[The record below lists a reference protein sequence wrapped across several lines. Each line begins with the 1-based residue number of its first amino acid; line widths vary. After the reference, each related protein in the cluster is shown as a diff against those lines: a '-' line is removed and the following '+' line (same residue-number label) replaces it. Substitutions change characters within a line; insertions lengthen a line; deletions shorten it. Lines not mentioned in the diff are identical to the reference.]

1 MKKEKVLALL
11 LTAAMSVTAAAPV
24 AAADFTDDTAVVFDA
39 EETQTDA
46 ESENSFAESTQETDA
61 ADDEISF
68 ADETDEA
75 DVEITDAETEPEILA
90 DDASEDYE
98 DGEISVQA
106 AEDEENVFSDG
117 EDAQIATQAANASDI
132 RGTITLKNNRAVVSG
147 TYGNSNQVYYRF
159 TPQTAGVLKV
169 TASTTGTDSYSCV
182 ASSIAVA
189 ESNERIDEYGLA
201 DHSNPWVHTFP
212 LSKGTTYLIC
222 GTGYY
227 CTDYKMALE
236 FKPVKESFPENYYDQ
251 VENWYDAR
259 EISLNRMYYGILG
272 LGGDKDY
279 YKFTVPATGKYT
291 IITNGRFAMTMY
303 NESGEKLANYYIYGY
318 DRQEKMLEK
327 GTTFYFGYSGDAS
340 EYTFSVNSH
349 QHSWKTS
356 SVTKATPDRNGRL
369 VRKCS
374 DCGETTTSTIYRPT
388 SVKLSATTYTYNG
401 NAKRPNVT
409 VMDAKGKTISRS
421 YYNVSYDRDSKSA
434 GRHTVR
440 VIFKG
445 NYSGTL
451 SRNYTINPQ
460 ATYITRLSRL
470 SKGFAVNI
478 RRLSS
483 ATATGYQVQY
493 SLNRN
498 FKGAQVKVLRGTSM
512 NIRGLQGNKNY
523 YVRVRAYKRSGGRAY
538 YSAWSGVKTV
548 RTRR

>member
-39 EETQTDA
+39 EETQTVEADG
-46 ESENSFAESTQETDA
+46 ENSFAEASQETEA
-61 ADDEISF
+61 AGDEISV

-75 DVEITDAETEPEILA
+75 DVEIADAETEPEILT

-106 AEDEENVFSDG
+106 AEDEEDVFSDG
-117 EDAQIATQAANASDI
+117 VNAENAVEVQALTI
-132 RGTITLKNNRAVVSG
+132 RGTVPAEKGSISDTIPAGAEYRYKVTLPTGGNLSLK
-147 TYGNSNQVYYRF
+147 GNSSDKLQCFIMDERENTIGEVYSFNKAYELAQGNYIILIRNNSKEYEGTF
-159 TPQTAGVLKV
+159 SLRTYFDTQGA
-169 TASTTGTDSYSCV
+169 TT
-182 ASSIAVA
+182 
-189 ESNERIDEYGLA
+189 
-201 DHSNPWVHTFP
+201 
-212 LSKGTTYLIC
+212 
-222 GTGYY
+222 
-227 CTDYKMALE
+227 
-236 FKPVKESFPENYYDQ
+236 FPENSNDRI
-251 VENWYDAR
+251 DTASP
-259 EISLNRMYYGILG
+259 ISLGQKIIGHTAVNNS
-272 LGGDKDY
+272 DDY
-279 YKFTVPATGKYT
+279 YKIVIPSDGKYT
-291 IITNGRFAMTMY
+291 FTYRTRTERAGFQHFVY
-303 NESGEKLANYYIYGY
+303 DSSFNEVKWAYGSSSSSNEWELTKGTYYYRIKDATGVAYAYGY
-318 DRQEKMLEK
+318 YDMIVTGHK
-327 GTTFYFGYSGDAS
+327 
-340 EYTFSVNSH
+340 
-349 QHSWKTS
+349 HSYQTS
-356 SVTKATPDRNGRL
+356 SVTKATPNRNGRL

-409 VMDAKGKTISRS
+409 VTDAKGKTISRS

-440 VIFKG
+440 VTFKG

-451 SRNYTINPQ
+451 SRSYTINPQ

-470 SKGFAVNI
+470 SKGFAVNL

-512 NIRGLQGNKNY
+512 NIKGLQGNKNY

>member
-46 ESENSFAESTQETDA
+46 ESENSFAESTQETEA

-75 DVEITDAETEPEILA
+75 DVEIADAETEPEILA

-159 TPQTAGVLKV
+159 TPQTAGVLTV
-169 TASTTGTDSYSCV
+169 TTSSTT
-182 ASSIAVA
+182 SSGFIEPSIVVE
-189 ESNERIDEYGLA
+189 ESRKVIGDCTLA
-201 DHSNPWVHTFP
+201 FYSNPWVNTYP
-212 LSKGTTYLIC
+212 LSKGTTYLI
-222 GTGYY
+222 GGKQWWD
-227 CTDYKMALE
+227 CTDYKLALE

-251 VENWYDAR
+251 EENWYDAR

-303 NESGEKLANYYIYGY
+303 NESGEKLADYYIYGY
-318 DRQEKMLEK
+318 DRQEKTLEK

-356 SVTKATPDRNGRL
+356 SVTKATPNQNGRL

-409 VMDAKGKTISRS
+409 VTDAKGRTISRS

-440 VIFKG
+440 VTFKG

-451 SRNYTINPQ
+451 SRSYTINPQ

-498 FKGAQVKVLRGTSM
+498 FKGAKVKVLRGTSM

>member
-46 ESENSFAESTQETDA
+46 DGENSFAEAAQEA
-61 ADDEISF
+61 AGDEISF

-75 DVEITDAETEPEILA
+75 DVEIAAAETEPEILA

>member
-46 ESENSFAESTQETDA
+46 DGENSFAEAAQETA
-61 ADDEISF
+61 GDEISF

-75 DVEITDAETEPEILA
+75 DVEIADAETEPEILA

-106 AEDEENVFSDG
+106 AEDEENVFSDDA
-117 EDAQIATQAANASDI
+117 DAQIATQAVNASDI

-147 TYGNSNQVYYRF
+147 NYGDSNDVYYRF
-159 TPQTAGVLKV
+159 TPQTAGIL
-169 TASTTGTDSYSCV
+169 TITTSTTSTEGDNIFV
-182 ASSIAVA
+182 KPVIAV
-189 ESNERIDEYGLA
+189 EKTSEEIDGCGLVL
-201 DHSNPWVHTFP
+201 HYNPWVNTFP
-212 LSKGTTYLIC
+212 LSKGTTYLI
-222 GTGYY
+222 GGRGFN
-227 CTDYKMALE
+227 CTNYKMALE
-236 FKPVKESFPENYYDQ
+236 FKPVKESFPENYFDQ
-251 VENWYDAR
+251 KENWYDAR

-303 NESGEKLANYYIYGY
+303 NESGEILADYYIYGY
-318 DRQEKMLEK
+318 DKQEKELKK

-356 SVTKATPDRNGRL
+356 SVTKATPNQNGRL

-374 DCGETTTSTIYRPT
+374 DCGETTTSTIYRPAY
-388 SVKLSATTYTYNG
+388 VDLSATSYTYNG
-401 NAKRPNVT
+401 KAKKPSVT
-409 VMDAKGKTISRS
+409 VTDANGNTLSRS
-421 YYNVSYDRDSKSA
+421 SYSVSYDRDSKSA
-434 GRHTVR
+434 GRHTVK
-440 VIFKG
+440 ITLKG
-445 NYSGTL
+445 SYSGTMKR
-451 SRNYTINPQ
+451 SYTINPR
-460 ATYITRLSRL
+460 ATSVSKLSKK
-470 SKGFAVNI
+470 SKGFTVKVKK
-478 RRLSS
+478 LSA

-493 SLNRN
+493 SLNSN
-498 FKGAQVKVLRGTSM
+498 FKGAKTKTISGTSLTVK
-512 NIRGLQGNKNY
+512 RLKGNKKY
-523 YVRVRAYKRSGGRAY
+523 YVRVRTYKKSGSKKY
-538 YSAWSGVKTV
+538 YSSWSGAKTVKT
-548 RTRR
+548 RR